1 MPNPLV
7 YLKQVNQE
15 LHQVTWPTRKQ
26 TQKKTLVVLGVSLLL
41 ALYIGVID
49 VALQWVIGLLLT

>member
-1 MPNPLV
+1 
-7 YLKQVNQE
+7 
-15 LHQVTWPTRKQ
+15 
-26 TQKKTLVVLGVSLLL
+26 VVLGVSILL